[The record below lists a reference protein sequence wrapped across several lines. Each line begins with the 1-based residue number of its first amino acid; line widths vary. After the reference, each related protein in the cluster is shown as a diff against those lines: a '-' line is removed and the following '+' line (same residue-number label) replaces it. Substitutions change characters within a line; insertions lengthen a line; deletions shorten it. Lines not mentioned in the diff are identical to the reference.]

1 MLAQPAGLPEHIVR
15 SLAVLESLNEQISSA
30 DAELAEIAKDDDCAR
45 RLMSVPG
52 VGPVTAMRFLAA
64 IDDAKRFNDGAHLAS
79 YLGLSPGENTTGF
92 RTKRTRLTKAGPPE
106 VRWAL
111 GQAAWNFY
119 RRRPN
124 DPIVRWAK
132 CVAERRGVQ
141 IAIVA
146 LARKVALI
154 LYAIW
159 RDGTTY
165 EPKRGQGVAASP
177 TVTPLPL
184 RLGKI
189 SEDCPSAMTAN

>member
-1 MLAQPAGLPEHIVR
+1 VTLPAKARARLLAHPLGLPEHIER
-15 SLAVLESLNEQISSA
+15 SLKVLESLNEQIATA
-30 DAELAEIAKDDDCAR
+30 DAELADVAIDDGCAR

-64 IDDAKRFNDGAHLAS
+64 IDDAKRFSDGAHVAS

-111 GQAAWNFY
+111 GQAAWNMY

-124 DPIVRWAK
+124 DPVVQWAK
-132 CVAERRGVQ
+132 RVAERRGVQ

-146 LARKVALI
+146 LARKIALI

-159 RDGTTY
+159 RDGSTY
-165 EPKRGQGVAASP
+165 EPQRGQRAVA
-177 TVTPLPL
+177 
-184 RLGKI
+184 
-189 SEDCPSAMTAN
+189 